1 MRWRRA
7 RERCDVTVTSS
18 VNNMTTSS
26 SASSLKDRCAVVY
39 RLCVRRRLL
48 YHGVVLLFSGQWV
61 ALVPSSPLPSSRKKL
76 DPSRGRCGPPSN
88 TWFLGTTRV
97 HAPSSIS
104 VGSSALAELIDLPR
118 RRAAYQWAE
127 GQYTMGRTCP
137 RPPKR
142 PFPRGCEFFPRL
154 THVRPTFGARK
165 AVPQTA
171 SISIGSSVL
180 AGFFGQPATA
190 SCCLLRPP
198 ASRWSC

>member
-97 HAPSSIS
+97 HAPSGSRSVHPLWQSSSIYHGVVLLIS
-104 VGSSALAELIDLPR
+104 GQRVNMQWVGHVPAPKNGLFRGDVNSSP
-118 RRAAYQWAE
+118 
-127 GQYTMGRTCP
+127 
-137 RPPKR
+137 
-142 PFPRGCEFFPRL
+142 
-154 THVRPTFGARK
+154 V
-165 AVPQTA
+165 
-171 SISIGSSVL
+171 
-180 AGFFGQPATA
+180 
-190 SCCLLRPP
+190 
-198 ASRWSC
+198 